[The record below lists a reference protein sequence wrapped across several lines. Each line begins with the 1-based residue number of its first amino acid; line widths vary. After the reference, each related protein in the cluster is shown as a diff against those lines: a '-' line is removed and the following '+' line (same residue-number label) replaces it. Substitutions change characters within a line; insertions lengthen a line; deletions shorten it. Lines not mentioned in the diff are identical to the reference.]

1 MTEQQI
7 EKANNMT
14 LEQIKQERM
23 RAKEIENVCIEGC
36 RHLISRHLM
45 DTSADKPLTCDIQLE
60 TDAMGLSD
68 NEKIHVE
75 YMFQE
80 PSEGIIY
87 FKYRY
92 YPYLTDIDDVDLDI
106 LLEIAEWLEENHT

>member
-1 MTEQQI
+1 
-7 EKANNMT
+7 
-14 LEQIKQERM
+14 
-23 RAKEIENVCIEGC
+23 
-36 RHLISRHLM
+36 
-45 DTSADKPLTCDIQLE
+45 
-60 TDAMGLSD
+60 
-68 NEKIHVE
+68 
-75 YMFQE
+75 MFQE

>member
-75 YMFQE
+75 SMFQE